1 MVSIIFK
8 EIDFYQLFWLMCV
21 YSVGG
26 WVAETIV
33 GIVRNKR
40 FINKGFLNGPYCII
54 YGIAAVIVT
63 VGFEELQE
71 SLLFLFV
78 GSAVLCTVIEWI
90 AAKSIEKVAKV
101 RLWDYSGKRFNLDGY
116 ICLQY
121 SMIWGLIGT
130 IGLKYC
136 NPFLNNLYR
145 LLNGS
150 VFHICLWIV
159 FWLLAVDFAGSYF
172 AARGM
177 AEKYPG
183 VESVN
188 NTLTIVRTHLGNWM
202 ADHMERRLKKAY
214 PQGKRQGAI
223 RVKSKDEVFAQG
235 CSFYKLFLLF
245 VIGAFLGDITETIY
259 CRLAGGVWMS
269 RSSVVWGPFSIVW
282 GLAMMFATSFLYN
295 YRTRSDSF
303 IFWFGTIM
311 GGVYEYLCSVFT
323 EVMFGQVFWDYSSMP
338 FNLGGRIN
346 LLYCFFWG
354 MAAVVWIKRLFPV
367 ISSYIEKIPVHP
379 GKMITWVLVVFMSCN
394 MLLSG
399 MVLARYSARTE
410 GAEAQNTMESW
421 IDSHYNDQKVER
433 IYPNMKDAKEK

>member
-26 WVAETIV
+26 WVVETIV

-40 FINKGFLNGPYCII
+40 FTNKGFLNGPYCII

-121 SMIWGLIGT
+121 SMIWGLAGM

-150 VFHICLWIV
+150 VFHICLWVV

-202 ADHMERRLKKAY
+202 AEHMERRLKRLIHRENGREQLELKARMRY
-214 PQGKRQGAI
+214 LPRA
-223 RVKSKDEVFAQG
+223 VAS
-235 CSFYKLFLLF
+235 
-245 VIGAFLGDITETIY
+245 T
-259 CRLAGGVWMS
+259 
-269 RSSVVWGPFSIVW
+269 
-282 GLAMMFATSFLYN
+282 N
-295 YRTRSDSF
+295 YF
-303 IFWFGTIM
+303 CC
-311 GGVYEYLCSVFT
+311 L
-323 EVMFGQVFWDYSSMP
+323 
-338 FNLGGRIN
+338 
-346 LLYCFFWG
+346 
-354 MAAVVWIKRLFPV
+354 
-367 ISSYIEKIPVHP
+367 
-379 GKMITWVLVVFMSCN
+379 
-394 MLLSG
+394 
-399 MVLARYSARTE
+399 
-410 GAEAQNTMESW
+410 
-421 IDSHYNDQKVER
+421 
-433 IYPNMKDAKEK
+433 